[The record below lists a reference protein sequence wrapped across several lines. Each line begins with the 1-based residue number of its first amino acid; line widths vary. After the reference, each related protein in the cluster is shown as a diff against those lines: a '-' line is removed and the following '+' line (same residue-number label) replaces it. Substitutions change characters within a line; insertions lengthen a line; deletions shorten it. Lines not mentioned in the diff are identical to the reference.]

1 MKASA
6 RNQFSGTI
14 AAIQAG
20 EINDE
25 VELKL
30 ADGTAVLAMITHAS
44 KVRLGLEVGKPV
56 IGLVKASSIV
66 LVDDV
71 AAYAYSARNQ
81 LSGTVSAVEA
91 GAVNTEVEIQ
101 VSASVSIVAIITN
114 QSASDMGLAAGS
126 QVTALFKSSS
136 VILAV
141 AK

>member
-1 MKASA
+1 MHASA

-25 VELKL
+25 VELRL
-30 ADGTAVLAMITHAS
+30 GDGTSILAMITHAS
-44 KVRLGLEVGKPV
+44 KLRLGLQVGTPA

-71 AAYAYSARNQ
+71 ASYAYSARNQ
-81 LSGTVSAVEA
+81 LSGTVSAVRA

-101 VSASVSIVAIITN
+101 VSAGVRVTAIITN
-114 QSASDMGLAAGS
+114 HSAGDMGLALGS
-126 QVTALFKSSS
+126 AVTALFKSSS

-141 AK
+141 AR